1 MKNNGEQLKEIV
13 KEKYTLIAE
22 TDGASGCC
30 DSSLC
35 CGADTSIMASSYADI
50 EGYVPEA
57 DKALGCGLPT
67 EFAQIKPGDTVVDL
81 GSGAGNDAFVA
92 RAVTGEKGRIIGVD
106 MTEKM
111 IQKAKEN
118 AAKMNYTNVEFILGD
133 IENLPL
139 PNDTADVVVSNC
151 VLNLVPDKKKAFD
164 ETFRIL
170 KSDGHFSISDI
181 VWDGKVPEKIL
192 SVAELYAGCVSG
204 AIQKSEY
211 LKIVEDAGFVNLT
224 IQKENEITLPE
235 ELLLRYLSQD
245 ELAAFRKSNSRLLS
259 VTLFAEKSV
268 EKKSCC
274 GPECCS

>member
-1 MKNNGEQLKEIV
+1 MKTTGEQLKDIV
-13 KEKYTLIAE
+13 KEKYTQIAE
-22 TDGASGCC
+22 TPGASGCC

-35 CGADTSIMASSYADI
+35 CGADTSIMAASYAHI

-92 RAVTGEKGRIIGVD
+92 RAVTGEKGRVIGID
-106 MTEKM
+106 LTEKM
-111 IQKAKEN
+111 VQKAKEN
-118 AAKMNYTNVEFILGD
+118 AAKMNFTNVEFILGD
-133 IENLPL
+133 IEHMPM
-139 PNDTADVVVSNC
+139 PNSVADVVVSNC

-170 KSDGHFSISDI
+170 KTDGHFSISDI
-181 VWDGKVPEKIL
+181 VWEGEVPEKIL

-204 AIQKSEY
+204 AIQKSSY
-211 LKIVEDAGFVNLT
+211 LRIVEESGFVNLSV
-224 IQKENEITLPE
+224 QKENEITLPE

-245 ELAAFRKSNSRLLS
+245 EVNAFRKSKTRLLS
-259 VTLFAEKSV
+259 VTLYGEKPA